1 MTEDEKITLDKKTF
15 KVLASDTRVNIL
27 KSLTQRRKMLTE
39 LAKELGMS
47 VSTVKEHLDKLS
59 EAGLVVQRDDGH
71 KWKYYELTGIGKKI
85 INPDNDTRIW
95 VLLSL
100 SGVALLA
107 TAYDFVN
114 RFMVGGM
121 SALSQTSDVF
131 TREAAKT
138 VIDNITGGGAGA
150 AAPQAINT
158 GTGIIASVPTPILH
172 ILGLTMFTALIGISI
187 GYLWK
192 RKRNN

>member
-1 MTEDEKITLDKKTF
+1 MSEDEKITLDKKAF

-27 KSLTQRRKMLTE
+27 KSLGQQRKMLTE

-47 VSTVKEHLDKLS
+47 VSTIKEHLDKLS

-71 KWKYYELTGIGKKI
+71 KWKYYELTRVGETIL
-85 INPDNDTRIW
+85 NPDHDTKIW

-107 TAYDFVN
+107 TAYDFIN
-114 RFMVGGM
+114 RFMTGGM
-121 SALSQTSDVF
+121 SAFSQTADSL
-131 TREAAKT
+131 TKEAAER
-138 VIDNITGGGAGA
+138 VVENLTGGGAA
-150 AAPQAINT
+150 ASPAIDT
-158 GTGIIASVPTPILH
+158 GVGLITSVSTPILH
-172 ILGLTMFTALIGISI
+172 ILGLVIFTALIGVSI

-192 RKRNN
+192 RKKN